1 MKNIKH
7 IVVLILLLLA
17 LTAKAQITDTEISD
31 EQIEDL
37 SINICR
43 SVLTFRNASAKTA
56 GESIEYMILKFL
68 NTSQEDPNHKAILTK
83 FWNENNEKCIC
94 YEGPEDETR
103 NPQHFLK
110 RIVDLGM
117 YKSVLNDFLLS
128 NPFKFPIDV
137 NAVEIYN
144 GKEETLLDYLNEIL
158 SNPENEEKY
167 NFQEI
172 KSLRRLLLMGYNAKT
187 AAQLK
192 N

>member
-1 MKNIKH
+1 
-7 IVVLILLLLA
+7 LA

-43 SVLTFRNASAKTA
+43 SALTFRNASAKTA

-68 NTSQEDPNHKAILTK
+68 NTSQDDPNHKAILTK

-94 YEGPEDETR
+94 YDDGSTGRTR

-117 YKSVLNDFLLS
+117 YTSVLNDFLLS

-158 SNPENEEKY
+158 SNPENDGKY
-167 NFQEI
+167 NFQELQ
-172 KSLRRLLLMGYNAKT
+172 SLRRLLLMGYNAKT
-187 AAQLK
+187 AAELK
-192 N
+192 D